1 MFGCIKTAQVRW
13 WIRWWHLFSSNLG
26 SHVCAELLF
35 QCGKKCVY
43 LEEYEGF
50 SSEQS
55 INIPNGDLCCG
66 CRFHWTITT
75 QVHAEMDS
83 RILVLHLTMSDHKRD
98 LVMKSFWPVFVIELS
113 DADIRL
119 SQRMCFVVGMISG
132 NLVSWESSL
141 FRWMCSLLQLPILK
155 CFLGLNRIL
164 VTCLIYET
172 THHTWW

>member
-1 MFGCIKTAQVRW
+1 MHKDSTGQMMNQV
-13 WIRWWHLFSSNLG
+13 ISHFNSNLG

-98 LVMKSFWPVFVIELS
+98 LVMKSFWPVFVMELGSTDMRLCHKACALLLEWFLVALSHGKVLFS
-113 DADIRL
+113 DD
-119 SQRMCFVVGMISG
+119 CTVYC
-132 NLVSWESSL
+132 SSL
-141 FRWMCSLLQLPILK
+141 SWNVFGAKQNPCYKLEM
-155 CFLGLNRIL
+155 
-164 VTCLIYET
+164 
-172 THHTWW
+172 